1 VRHNTVVFLIAV
13 TIIEDELGNQIE
25 QETERKVFANEM
37 TVSQGEYYNAASAG
51 LRPQKMFEV
60 YTFEYQGEEKLRYN
74 SVKYQIIRTE
84 TRGEKT
90 RIICERV
97 AGDG

>member
-1 VRHNTVVFLIAV
+1 MRHNTVVFLIAV

>member
-1 VRHNTVVFLIAV
+1 MRHNTVVFLIAV

-90 RIICERV
+90 RIICEKV
-97 AGDG
+97 IGDG